1 MTEGAVITLER
12 WQRVWGALGAT
23 TADES
28 VFHALMTHYGEPHR
42 HYHTLRH
49 LEECLGLLDEVVE
62 LASHP
67 AEIELALW
75 FHDAIY
81 DVRRQDNEG
90 RSAEWARSSAEA
102 QGLPA
107 DVVERIV
114 ELVLVTRHDGVSKSA
129 DQALLVDIDLAILG
143 SSAARFAEYDTAI
156 REEYE
161 WVPAILYNMKRK
173 SILRQFLGRPAIFT
187 TPRFVERYEQRARAN
202 LQASISR

>member
-1 MTEGAVITLER
+1 MVTLER
-12 WQRVWGALGAT
+12 WQRVWRALGAA

-28 VFHALMTHYGEPHR
+28 LFHMLVARYGESHR

-49 LEECLGLLDEVVE
+49 LDECLTLLDEVAD
-62 LASHP
+62 LASQP

-81 DVRRQDNEG
+81 DVRRHDNEA
-90 RSAEWARSSAEA
+90 RSAAWARSSAQALGVAAE
-102 QGLPA
+102 
-107 DVVERIV
+107 VIERIV
-114 ELVLVTRHDGVSKSA
+114 ELVLVTRHDGVSRSA

-143 SSAARFAEYDTAI
+143 ASAERYAEYDAAI

-173 SILRQFLGRPAIFT
+173 SILRQFLQRPAIFT
-187 TPRFVERYEQRARAN
+187 TARLAERYEQRARAN
-202 LQASISR
+202 LCASISRLT